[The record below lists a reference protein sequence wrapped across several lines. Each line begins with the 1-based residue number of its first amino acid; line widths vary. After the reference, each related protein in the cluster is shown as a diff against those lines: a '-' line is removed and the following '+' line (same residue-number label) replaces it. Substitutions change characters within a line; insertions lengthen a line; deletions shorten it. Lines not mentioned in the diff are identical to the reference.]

1 MLQPLE
7 DGFKVLTQF
16 EENKNIPGAEFYDKN
31 IIIKLSSTIF
41 FFFFFETG
49 SEVLVKLTK

>member
-16 EENKNIPGAEFYDKN
+16 EENTNIPGAEFYDKN

-41 FFFFFETG
+41 FFFFETG